1 MVDRGKFIVIEG
13 PDAVGKSEVMRRLW
27 SRFTARNGP
36 GCRFTRE
43 PTDGPIG
50 KLIRQ
55 ALRHEVTLAPGAM
68 GPLYAADR
76 ADHAATVLEPALA
89 RGEIVVCDRYLL
101 SNLVYRGAE
110 HPSMR
115 CTEWHCDWEGDDTGR
130 CHRCN
135 SVWIAAHRRRQD
147 AIDWAR
153 TLSRGA
159 PRPDVTIVLTA
170 PLEVCAARR
179 RARGGAAELYDDAI
193 LQARVHALYAD
204 AARLLPGERV
214 AMVDANGSAEE
225 VEQRVWAAAAEVLHG

>member
-1 MVDRGKFIVIEG
+1 MADRGKLVVIEG
-13 PDAVGKSEVMRRLW
+13 PDAVGKSETVRRLW
-27 SRFTARNGP
+27 SRFTSRIGH

-89 RGEIVVCDRYLL
+89 RGEIVVCSL
-101 SNLVYRGAE
+101 
-110 HPSMR
+110 
-115 CTEWHCDWEGDDTGR
+115 EGDYTGR

-135 SVWIAAHRRRQD
+135 SVWTTTHHRRFA
-147 AIDWAR
+147 AIEWAR

-159 PRPDVTIVLTA
+159 PRPDFTIVLTA

-179 RARGGAAELYDDAI
+179 RARGGAAELYDDATF
-193 LQARVHALYAD
+193 QARVHALYAD
-204 AARLLPGERV
+204 AARLLHGERV
-214 AMVDANGSAEE
+214 AMVDASGSAEA
-225 VEQRVWAAAAEVLHG
+225 VEEAAWAAAAEVLS